1 MKKVFSV
8 LSLLVLVFSLMAVPM
23 VGSGDNPGQA
33 ANPDEIE
40 GCTIRANFSI
50 RVGDVDENFHSGQ
63 VVTARWLED
72 NTRLSGDAWG
82 LICMLSTVH
91 HITNWIF
98 YIIMIVVMVMIL
110 AGAFM
115 FLTSSGDT
123 DKTKKAT
130 KTITFAVIGMV
141 VALLARAI
149 PAAVRFM
156 TGL

>member
-8 LSLLVLVFSLMAVPM
+8 LSLLALVFSLFAVPL
-23 VGSGDNPGQA
+23 VGQA
-33 ANPDEIE
+33 QDDATRPCAPDEIE
-40 GCTIRANFSI
+40 CCDT
-50 RVGDVDENFHSGQ
+50 RVGFVVEVAGDRYEVQAGQ
-63 VVTARWLED
+63 GIRPTTFPQSPGV
-72 NTRLSGDAWG
+72 WG
-82 LICMLSTVH
+82 IVCMLATIH

-98 YIIMIVVMVMIL
+98 YIIMVVVMVMIL

-123 DKTKKAT
+123 TKTGKAT

-149 PAAVRFM
+149 PAAVRFI